1 MSEYYHFLQMPLV
14 NLHDACKLLV
24 SLFRWRFPSVFGL
37 DSSHEHAPYER
48 HLSCAFVRGNHLL
61 LGLHIRARQGN
72 DVFASVG
79 YCNGCAVKMSRQHV
93 FLYVPRQMCASSSSA
108 CTLITKMGI
117 SLPAFVVRRVKGGY
131 RHALRP
137 APASCMCHWRVSRS

>member
-1 MSEYYHFLQMPLV
+1 MSEYYHFLQMLL

-48 HLSCAFVRGNHLL
+48 HLSCACVRGNHLA
-61 LGLHIRARQGN
+61 LGLHVRARQGN
-72 DVFASVG
+72 GIFASVG
-79 YCNGCAVKMSRQHV
+79 CRNGCVVKMSRQQV

-108 CTLITKMGI
+108 CTLIIKMRI
-117 SLPAFVVRRVKGGY
+117 SSPAFVMRRVICASHH
-131 RHALRP
+131 RLRALR
-137 APASCMCHWRVSRS
+137 R